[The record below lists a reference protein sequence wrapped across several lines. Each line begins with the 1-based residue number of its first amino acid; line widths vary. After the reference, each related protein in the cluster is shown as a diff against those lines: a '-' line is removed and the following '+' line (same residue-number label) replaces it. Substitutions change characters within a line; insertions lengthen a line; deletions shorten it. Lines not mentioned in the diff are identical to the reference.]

1 MHLTVGVFGNNDVA
15 KKLAKAGTINDIAI
29 YNHGSSEGVLT
40 YVCPSS
46 EKVQPLLQTI
56 GMIDFPVVVFSQI
69 TKELAEQIV
78 ALDAAGFENGL
89 LVSDGVPNEQINSLV
104 KGNRLEKFPVISND
118 LVELRQAILKM
129 PVARDFATQPWLPVD
144 NYFTVKGVGTVI
156 LTVMKHGK
164 LKKYDNLRIEPLG
177 KEVMIKGIQSQDRDF
192 TEAEAG
198 MRLGLNIKGAET
210 DELKRGYVVCKEA
223 KVSKEVT
230 ATFAKSRYSKEEIV
244 KGNQIHVSVGL
255 QVIAATVQEIQP
267 GKLVL
272 KLEQP
277 LAYMGGQKYILA
289 STKQVMP
296 RILGSGI
303 LEA

>member
-1 MHLTVGVFGNNDVA
+1 MHFTVGVFGNNEVA
-15 KKLAKAGTINDIAI
+15 KKLAKVGTTNDIAI
-29 YNHGSSEGVLT
+29 YNHASSEGVLT
-40 YVCPSS
+40 YACPNS

-56 GMIDFPVVVFSQI
+56 GMIDFPVIVFSQI
-69 TKELAEQIV
+69 TKEFGEQVV
-78 ALDAAGFENGL
+78 ALDAAGFSQGL
-89 LVSDGVPNEQINSLV
+89 IVADGVPEEQIKQTIKGSSLSS
-104 KGNRLEKFPVISND
+104 FPVISND

-129 PVARDFATQPWLPVD
+129 PIARDFSSQPWLPVD
-144 NYFTVKGVGTVI
+144 NYFAVKGVGTVV
-156 LTVMKHGK
+156 LTIMKQGR
-164 LKKYDNLRIEPLG
+164 LKKYDTLRLEPTG

-210 DELKRGYVVCKEA
+210 DELKRGYIICKEA
-223 KVSKEVT
+223 KVSKEIT

-255 QVIAATVQEIQP
+255 QVIAATVQEIQS

-303 LEA
+303 LE

>member
-1 MHLTVGVFGNNDVA
+1 MHLTVGVFGNNDIA
-15 KKLAKAGTINDIAI
+15 KKLAKVGTTNDIAI
-29 YNHGSSEGVLT
+29 YNHASSEGVLT
-40 YVCPSS
+40 YACPNS
-46 EKVQPLLQTI
+46 EKIQPLLQTI
-56 GMIDFPVVVFSQI
+56 GMIDFPVIVFSQI
-69 TKELAEQIV
+69 TKEFGEQVV
-78 ALDAAGFENGL
+78 ALDAAGFSQGL
-89 LVSDGVPNEQINSLV
+89 IVADGVPEEQIKQTIKGSSLSS
-104 KGNRLEKFPVISND
+104 FPIISND

-129 PVARDFATQPWLPVD
+129 PIARDFNSQPWLPVD
-144 NYFTVKGVGTVI
+144 NYFAVKGVGTVV
-156 LTVMKHGK
+156 LTIMKQGR
-164 LKKYDNLRIEPLG
+164 LKKYDTLRLEPLG

-244 KGNQIHVSVGL
+244 KGNQIHVSAGL
-255 QVIAATVQEIQP
+255 QVIAATVQEIQS

-277 LAYMGGQKYILA
+277 IAYMSGQKYILA

-303 LEA
+303 LE